1 MVEEISII
9 PDGTIISPKGF
20 LAGAAYAGLKTY
32 GDNPLDLGLIY
43 SETTAHSAG
52 TFTTNQIVSNAVTV
66 SRNNIMS
73 GHSRAIIAN
82 SGCANCC
89 VGEPGLKDAQ
99 EMTLLAAEK
108 LDITPEEVLVCS
120 TGMIGVELPM
130 ALIRKGVH
138 NTSLD
143 RTAGHSFAKAILTTD
158 TFSKEIA
165 VSFSIAG
172 ATVSLGGCAK
182 GSGMIHPNMGTMLA
196 FLTTDASISKDD
208 LQNALFEA
216 VDASFNMISVDGD
229 SSTNDT
235 VLLLANGATKTP
247 EIKPGTSEAAIF
259 QKALNQVCVYLAKE
273 IARDGE
279 GASRLFE
286 VTIEGAESLAD
297 ARIAARSVTSS
308 NLVKSAVH
316 GNDPNWGRIMMA
328 IGKSGAKVEESKIAL
343 YINDVCIMENGLPI
357 PFFKD
362 AIVATMKGPN
372 VRFLVNLNRGSHT
385 ATAWGCDLSEAYVV
399 INSAYST

>member
-1 MVEEISII
+1 MVEEINII
-9 PDGTIISPKGF
+9 PDGTVVSPKGF

-43 SETTAHSAG
+43 SETAAQSAG

-66 SRNNIMS
+66 SKNHIVS
-73 GHSRAIIAN
+73 GRSRAIIAN

-108 LDITPEEVLVCS
+108 LDIAPEEVLVCS

-130 ALIRKGVH
+130 ALIRKGVRDTYLDK
-138 NTSLD
+138 TS
-143 RTAGHSFAKAILTTD
+143 GHSFAKAILTTD
-158 TFSKEIA
+158 SFIKEIA
-165 VSFSIAG
+165 VSFNIAG
-172 ATVSLGGCAK
+172 VTVSLGGCAK

-208 LQNALFEA
+208 LQNSLSQA

-229 SSTNDT
+229 TSTNDT
-235 VLLLANGATKTP
+235 VLLLANGAANCP
-247 EIKPGTSEAAIF
+247 EIKPGTSEAILF
-259 QKALNQVCVYLAKE
+259 QNALNQVCVYLAKE

-286 VTIEGAESLAD
+286 VTIEGAKSLAG
-297 ARIAARSVTSS
+297 ARMAARSVTSS
-308 NLVKSAVH
+308 NLVKTAVH

-328 IGKSGAKVEESKIAL
+328 IGKSGAEIEESKIAL

-362 AIVATMKGPN
+362 AIVANMKGPN
-372 VRFLVNLNRGSHT
+372 VRFLINLNSGSYT
-385 ATAWGCDLSEAYVV
+385 ATAWGCDMSEAYVV